1 MKLNEAIKQVLLSEG
16 KISSEIQNLFKAIIA
31 LPEYKQN
38 KDKALCTLDKGG
50 YGEITIGDASD
61 DGSSEGLMNMEITY
75 GFGGDKSGKFSV
87 ESTGQDYKTI
97 TQKVD
102 MNKAIQ
108 LAKRHIIHL
117 ATA

>member
-38 KDKALCTLDKGG
+38 KDKALCTLDEGG
-50 YGEITIGDASD
+50 YGEITIKDASKED
-61 DGSSEGLMNMEITY
+61 SEGLMNMEITY

-87 ESTGQDYKTI
+87 ESTGQDYKSI